1 MPQLL
6 VDLVRGSHGLSDFLP
21 ETFAE
26 TRAQALDSFL
36 YGLLSQIDARGNF
49 RQSQRILVSPN
60 VVLEQ
65 VEETRASRR
74 SVIITESMKR
84 TIKLFFGPLPIE
96 QCFRRRFR
104 SGLDRVSLFRLELI
118 QGNWHLATTAFES
131 GCALVLMG
139 KKVLKGPQEER
150 AETTRF
156 RIRSSQKLLF
166 KKVGEKP
173 LRHVLSVSRRPASP
187 PRKGV

>member
-104 SGLDRVSLFRLELI
+104 SGLDRVSLFRLEL
-118 QGNWHLATTAFES
+118 S
-131 GCALVLMG
+131 
-139 KKVLKGPQEER
+139 R
-150 AETTRF
+150 ETG
-156 RIRSSQKLLF
+156 IW
-166 KKVGEKP
+166 P
-173 LRHVLSVSRRPASP
+173 P
-187 PRKGV
+187 PRLRAVARSCSWARKCLKDPKRNERKRPDSGSALRRSCFSKR